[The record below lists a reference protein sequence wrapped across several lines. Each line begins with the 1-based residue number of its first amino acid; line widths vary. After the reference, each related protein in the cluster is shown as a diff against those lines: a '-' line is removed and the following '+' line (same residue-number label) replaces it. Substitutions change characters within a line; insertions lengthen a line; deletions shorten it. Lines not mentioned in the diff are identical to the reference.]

1 MFIQIKSIKIE
12 DNFFF
17 DILKSTN
24 DIRKGMINNGTN
36 CIILLKDAS
45 LFDE

>member
-1 MFIQIKSIKIE
+1 MQIKSIKIE
-12 DNFFF
+12 DTFFV

-24 DIRKGMINNGTN
+24 DKRKGIINKGVN